1 MLHSNKPTKTFAHI
15 TIRAEGGGL
24 GFTFIQT
31 DNRTVFQMET
41 VFGFDKRLLSLASV
55 LGCFL
60 VFILADSLSFQCLVD
75 SIG

>member
-41 VFGFDKRLLSLASV
+41 VFGFDKPLAEPGIGFGIF
-55 LGCFL
+55 LGFY
-60 VFILADSLSFQCLVD
+60 F
-75 SIG
+75 G